1 MSDSQAILF
10 GYYGARNIGDE
21 LMLLCL
27 NRWLERQNI
36 RTTVGAIEARE
47 VERLHGLPAL
57 QDLPLLFQYAWVD
70 VWLRGKGFE
79 LLRRMRDADVILAGG
94 GDFIRDDRGW
104 KHFSSSIEKLM
115 TGSLMGKPVGLVN
128 VGIGRPQTKYGNRW
142 LRSALRRC
150 SRIIVRDRRSY
161 DLCQGFGV
169 GSQTTFTVDIVMCL
183 RELLGV
189 NPSGRRP
196 VDGRYVVVAL
206 RSNPNVYNQYAVGE
220 QRLRSIAAALD
231 KIAAGHGYKI
241 VFVPFHGGVEDDNA
255 IHRSIVG
262 MMRQR
267 DAAVIR
273 DWTMDVQE
281 LVDIFSGAETT
292 VAMRLHA
299 AILSLAVGRD
309 CTVLPYDQK
318 VRELCSEMRLQHVVE
333 ADSLDDSEFFAQS
346 IENSMGGQWQR
357 PGHFPSWSELTLTA

>member
-1 MSDSQAILF
+1 MSESQAILF

-104 KHFSSSIEKLM
+104 KHFSSSIEKLI

-128 VGIGRPQTKYGNRW
+128 VGIGWPQTNYGNRW

-161 DLCQGFGV
+161 DLAKRLAWDHRPHSRSTSLCACANF
-169 GSQTTFTVDIVMCL
+169 
-183 RELLGV
+183 LGV
-189 NPSGRRP
+189 NPSGRRL
-196 VDGRYVVVAL
+196 VDGRYIVVAL
-206 RSNPNVYNQYAVGE
+206 RSNPNVYKQYAVDE
-220 QRLRSIAAALD
+220 PRLRSIAAALD
-231 KIAAGHGYKI
+231 SIAIRHGYKI

-299 AILSLAVGRD
+299 AILALAVGRD

-333 ADSLDDSEFFAQS
+333 ADSLDDPESFARS
-346 IENSMGGQWQR
+346 IENSMGGQWR
-357 PGHFPSWSELTLTA
+357 TGRDIFHPGPSSH